1 MKMLGRVLLTLFLLL
16 GPSSWSVGQ
25 DSFVIRVG
33 VVTYETFQDKDG
45 ELRALINQLSGSQNP
60 PVRFQI
66 ASGSYR
72 EVAHWLQTGE
82 IDLAL
87 LTAGGYVRGILQ
99 SGLIDQY
106 EYLATM
112 DARPG
117 MGPWVN
123 DSRKADKF
131 QRYYHSVCLAHAENG
146 ELTMGDIERAAE
158 GGTLEVLLVHPQSAS
173 GALVP
178 QRVMQDLGI
187 DLPEKTTRFM
197 HSHSQVLEAIAKRR
211 AGVTTIGFVWDDAI
225 SKQPELQSEI
235 VKVEIITTFAGM
247 ISITRAT
254 VDIIA
259 CLLYTSPSPRD
270 QRGSR
275 MPASA

>member
-72 EVAHWLQTGE
+72 EVSHWLQTGE

-106 EYLATM
+106 L
-112 DARPG
+112 
-117 MGPWVN
+117 
-123 DSRKADKF
+123 SLI
-131 QRYYHSVCLAHAENG
+131 H
-146 ELTMGDIERAAE
+146 I
-158 GGTLEVLLVHPQSAS
+158 
-173 GALVP
+173 
-178 QRVMQDLGI
+178 
-187 DLPEKTTRFM
+187 
-197 HSHSQVLEAIAKRR
+197 
-211 AGVTTIGFVWDDAI
+211 
-225 SKQPELQSEI
+225 
-235 VKVEIITTFAGM
+235 
-247 ISITRAT
+247 
-254 VDIIA
+254 
-259 CLLYTSPSPRD
+259 
-270 QRGSR
+270 
-275 MPASA
+275 